1 MDCFERRESEG
12 IHPLSSDYLLVAVAL
27 TVITFAGLAIRIH
40 QLAARSLWFDEAFTW
55 RLIDFPFAEMLQR
68 VGRDT
73 HPPLY
78 FILLQGWAALFGESA
93 FALRSL
99 SVFFGGLTILG
110 AYLFAVEAF
119 GRDYPTAQTNSDL
132 LWRGR
137 GIGLFAA
144 TLVALSAFQIRYS
157 QELRMYSLAAALAL
171 FSSWALFRALGTPS
185 RQHRWLLYGLF
196 ALLLAYTHYYG
207 LFTLAAQVIFV
218 AVILLVRAGWNMSHV
233 LRDPALRHALI
244 GAVLA
249 IAGWLPWLPVFLHQR
264 AQVQANFC
272 VFPITRW
279 TDVAEVCYN
288 MFAMREYL
296 DEPSQKEQLLALGFC
311 VLVLLL
317 LLRKARA
324 AEWYVLVSAVTPFL
338 CCVALS
344 APFTLRYLIMAHL
357 FLLVGLA
364 ALIWRVPFQL
374 ERGIIFAMTLMIF
387 VGLYVDYCYDLDASH
402 RPGARGAAAFLDRHR
417 RPGEPVIV
425 CMPFFFFP
433 LLHYA
438 PRRAGYYLYSDGRPM
453 PTYYGIV
460 AMTPEDLISDEQLQA
475 LPSRRVWVVD
485 MAASF
490 IGVHF
495 VPVPPHWVE
504 KSRHTFSEVGQ
515 LGDAIVVEYETG
527 PPLKKTPRPVS
538 YDSKASIRR
547 PTCLS

>member
-1 MDCFERRESEG
+1 MDCFQRSQRAG
-12 IHPLSSDYLLVAVAL
+12 THPLLSDHRLVAVAL
-27 TVITFAGLAIRIH
+27 TVITFAGLAIRIY
-40 QLAARSLWFDEAFTW
+40 QLATRSLWFDEAFTW

-78 FILLQGWAALFGESA
+78 FILLQGWAALFGESV

-99 SVFFGGLTILG
+99 NVLFGGLTILG
-110 AYLFAVEAF
+110 TYFFAVEAF
-119 GRDYPTAQTNSDL
+119 GTDSQTAQPNSDL
-132 LWRGR
+132 RRRGR

-144 TLVALSAFQIRYS
+144 ALVALSAFQIRYS

-171 FSSWALFRALGTPS
+171 FSSWALFRALRTPS

-196 ALLLAYTHYYG
+196 ALLLACTHYYG
-207 LFTLAAQVIFV
+207 LFTLAAQAVFV
-218 AVILLVRAGWNMSHV
+218 AVVLLVRARWNMSRV
-233 LRDPALRHALI
+233 LRDPTLRHAVLS
-244 GAVLA
+244 AVLA

-272 VFPITRW
+272 VFPIGRW

-288 MFAMREYL
+288 MFTMREYL
-296 DEPSQKEQLLALGFC
+296 DEPSQQERFLALGFC
-311 VLVLLL
+311 VLILLL

-324 AEWYVLVSAVTPFL
+324 AEWYVLGSAVVPSL

-364 ALIWRVPFQL
+364 ALIWRVPFRL
-374 ERGIIFAMTLMIF
+374 ERGIVFVMTLIIF
-387 VGLYVDYCYDLDASH
+387 VGLYVDYWRDLDASH
-402 RPGARGAAAFLDRHR
+402 RPGAQGAAAFLEGHR

-433 LLHYA
+433 LLHYTSH
-438 PRRAGYYLYSDGRPM
+438 RAGLYLYSDGRPM
-453 PTYYGIV
+453 PTYYGTA

-504 KSRHTFSEVGQ
+504 KSRHTFSEVGR
-515 LGDAIVVEYETG
+515 LGDAIVVEYDTG
-527 PPLKKTPRPVS
+527 PPRQKTARPVS
-538 YDSKASIRR
+538 YDSNA
-547 PTCLS
+547 

>member
-1 MDCFERRESEG
+1 MDCFQRRQRERT
-12 IHPLSSDYLLVAVAL
+12 HPVLSDHRFVAATL
-27 TVITFAGLAIRIH
+27 TVIILAGLAIRIY
-40 QLAARSLWFDEAFTW
+40 QLADRSLWFDEAFTW

-78 FILLQGWAALFGESA
+78 FVLLQGWAAFFGESD

-99 SVFFGGLTILG
+99 NVLFGGLTILG
-110 AYLFAVEAF
+110 TYLFAGEAF
-119 GRDYPTAQTNSDL
+119 GTDARTAQPNSDL
-132 LWRGR
+132 RRRGR

-144 TLVALSAFQIRYS
+144 ALVALSAFQIRYS

-171 FSSWALFRALGTPS
+171 LSSWALFRALRTPS
-185 RQHRWLLYGLF
+185 RLHRWLLYGLF

-207 LFTLAAQVIFV
+207 LFTLAAQAIFI
-218 AVILLVRAGWNMSHV
+218 AVVLLVRAGWNMSRV
-233 LRDPALRHALI
+233 LRDPALRHALL

-264 AQVQANFC
+264 AQVQADFC
-272 VFPITRW
+272 VVPISRW
-279 TDVAEVCYN
+279 ADVAEVCCN
-288 MFAMREYL
+288 MFTMREYL
-296 DEPSQKEQLLALGFC
+296 DKPSQQEQLPALGLC

-324 AEWYVLVSAVTPFL
+324 AEWYVLGSAAAPFL
-338 CCVALS
+338 CCATLS

-357 FLLVGLA
+357 FLLVDLA
-364 ALIWRVPFQL
+364 ALIWRVPFRP
-374 ERGIIFAMTLMIF
+374 ERGVIFAMTLMIF
-387 VGLYVDYCYDLDASH
+387 VGLYVDYWRDLDASH
-402 RPGARGAAAFLDRHR
+402 RSGARGAAAFLERYR

-433 LLHYA
+433 LLHYTSH
-438 PRRAGYYLYSDGRPM
+438 RAGYYLYSDGRPM
-453 PTYYGIV
+453 PTYYGTA

-490 IGVHF
+490 IGTHL
-495 VPVPPHWVE
+495 VPVPPHWVA
-504 KSRHTFSEVGQ
+504 KSHHTFSEVGR
-515 LGDAIVVEYETG
+515 LGVAIVVEYETG
-527 PPLKKTPRPVS
+527 PPR
-538 YDSKASIRR
+538 
-547 PTCLS
+547 